1 MKRRKKKRK
10 VLLFFILLIVVIVFS
25 FIIIL
30 INKKKD
36 KVDVKLKDNLDV
48 LVNSNVKVSDFITDI
63 SNGKLKDNDLVI
75 DTSNIGNKVVEVVI
89 INNNNKEVNYKFNIN
104 VIDNEKPIINSDDK
118 ITIYTN
124 DEVDLLD
131 YVTVSD
137 NYDNDVKVKVEG
149 SYDNTKGGEYKLSYV
164 ATDSSNNETVK
175 EFTLVVEQPK
185 YKKMP
190 DKTIKTSKGYT
201 LKIKNG
207 VAYVDGVLIANKT
220 YYLPENYKPT
230 DSYNSNITDNCTT
243 CINKDVMSA
252 FNEMKSDISSLGMSL
267 RIVSGYRSYNT
278 QKYLYNSYVNRDG
291 KDAADTYSARAGFSE
306 HQTGLCFDVNYAGS
320 AFDSTPEAKWIHD
333 NAYLYG
339 FILRYPKGKEDITG
353 YMYESWHLRYV
364 GKDLAKKLYNDGDW
378 VTLEEYFGITS
389 KYED

>member
-1 MKRRKKKRK
+1 MKRRKKKNK
-10 VLLFFILLIVVIVFS
+10 VLLFLILLIVIVIFS

-30 INKKKD
+30 INKEKD
-36 KVDVKLKDNLDV
+36 KVKVELNDNLDV
-48 LVNSNVKVSDFITDI
+48 LVNSNVKVSDFIKSI
-63 SNGKLKDNDLVI
+63 SNGKLKDNDEVV
-75 DTSNIGNKVVEVVI
+75 DTSSIGKKDIDVVI
-89 INNNNKEVNYKFNIN
+89 INDDNKEVNYKFNIF
-104 VIDNEKPIINSDDK
+104 VIDIEKPVINCDDR
-118 ITIYTN
+118 ITIYVN
-124 DEVDLLD
+124 DEVDLLE

-149 SYDNTKGGEYKLSYV
+149 SYDNTKTGEYNLSFV
-164 ATDSSNNETVK
+164 ATDSSNNESVK
-175 EFTLVVEQPK
+175 DFTLVVEQPK
-185 YKKMP
+185 YKRMS
-190 DKTIKTSKGYT
+190 DKTIKTSKGFT
-201 LKIKNG
+201 LKIKDG

-230 DSYNSNITDNCTT
+230 DSYNVNITDNCTT
-243 CINKDVMSA
+243 CINKDVMNA
-252 FNEMKSDISSLGMSL
+252 FKEMQSDISSLGMSL

-291 KDAADTYSARAGFSE
+291 KDATDRYSARAGYSE

-320 AFDSTPEAKWIHD
+320 AFDNTSEAKWIHD

-364 GKDLAKKLYNDGDW
+364 GKELAEKLYNKGDW
-378 VTLEEYFGITS
+378 ITLEEYFGITS
-389 KYED
+389 KYAD